1 MEEHNDFTKG
11 SIPKNIMSMALPMTL
26 AQVIN
31 LLYNI
36 VDRIYIGRIPV
47 EGTLALTGLG
57 LTFPVITIL
66 SAFANLFGMGGA
78 PLCSIARGKKEY
90 KRAEN
95 LMKCSYTLLVF
106 TGVGLMAVGFIFMKP
121 VLYAFGASDVIYP
134 YARDYLQLYLLGTA
148 FVMISLG
155 MNNFINA
162 QGFGKIGMYTILCGA
177 VSNLVLDPVFIFGFH
192 LGVRGA
198 AIATVLSQCF
208 SAFFA
213 IKFLSGPRAILRLN
227 PKKFFL
233 DWKLAKEIT
242 AMGISGFTLAATNGA
257 VQIVCNAQLQNF
269 GGDLYIGVMT
279 ILNSVRDILTMPVT
293 GITNGAQPVIGFNYG
308 AGENRR
314 VRESIRFITGACL
327 LYTSLAWLCVVLF
340 PELFIHIFNGSGELM
355 EEAVPALHI
364 YFFGFIFMTLQ
375 FSGQATF
382 VALGKAKQATFFSIF
397 RKIVIVVPLAVLLP
411 YIKQLGVNGVFW
423 SEPISNLIGGT
434 ACFMTMMLTVWR
446 KLGQPKKHSQSA
458 S

>member
-198 AIATVLSQCF
+198 LLLRRCF
-208 SAFFA
+208 HNAFLR
-213 IKFLSGPRAILRLN
+213 FLPLN
-227 PKKFFL
+227 F
-233 DWKLAKEIT
+233 
-242 AMGISGFTLAATNGA
+242 
-257 VQIVCNAQLQNF
+257 
-269 GGDLYIGVMT
+269 
-279 ILNSVRDILTMPVT
+279 
-293 GITNGAQPVIGFNYG
+293 
-308 AGENRR
+308 
-314 VRESIRFITGACL
+314 
-327 LYTSLAWLCVVLF
+327 
-340 PELFIHIFNGSGELM
+340 
-355 EEAVPALHI
+355 
-364 YFFGFIFMTLQ
+364 
-375 FSGQATF
+375 
-382 VALGKAKQATFFSIF
+382 
-397 RKIVIVVPLAVLLP
+397 
-411 YIKQLGVNGVFW
+411 
-423 SEPISNLIGGT
+423 
-434 ACFMTMMLTVWR
+434 
-446 KLGQPKKHSQSA
+446 
-458 S
+458 

>member
-1 MEEHNDFTKG
+1 MEEKNDFTKG
-11 SIPKNIMSMALPMTL
+11 SIPKNIMNMALPMTL

-78 PLCSIARGKKEY
+78 PLCSIARGKKENQ
-90 KRAEN
+90 RAGDI
-95 LMKCSYTLLVF
+95 MRCSYTLLLI
-106 TGVGLMAVGFIFMKP
+106 TGVLLTVVCFLFMKP
-121 VLYAFGASDVIYP
+121 ILYAFGASDAIYP
-134 YARDYLQLYLLGTA
+134 YARDYLQVYLLGTV
-148 FVMISLG
+148 FVMMSLG
-155 MNNFINA
+155 MNNFINS

-177 VSNLVLDPVFIFGFH
+177 VSNIILDPIFIFGFH

-198 AIATVLSQCF
+198 AIATVVSQGL

-213 IKFLSGPRAILRLN
+213 LKFLSGRKAILRLN
-227 PKKFFL
+227 PKQFFVNGT
-233 DWKLAKEIT
+233 LAKEIM
-242 AMGISGFTLAATNGA
+242 AMGISGFTLSATNGA
-257 VQIVCNAQLQNF
+257 VQIACNAQLQTF

-293 GITNGAQPVIGFNYG
+293 GITGGAQPVIGFNYG
-308 AGENRR
+308 AGEYKR
-314 VRESIRFITGACL
+314 VKESIGFITISCL
-327 LYTSLAWLCVVLF
+327 VYTALAWLCVVLF
-340 PELFIHIFNGSGELM
+340 PEIFIHIFNGNARMM
-355 EEAVPALHI
+355 EAAVPALHI

-375 FSGQATF
+375 FSGQTAF

-411 YIKQLGVNGVFW
+411 YVGNLGVDGVFW
-423 SEPISNLIGGT
+423 SEPISNLIGGV
-434 ACFMTMMLTVWR
+434 ACFSAMILMVWR
-446 KLGQPKKHSQSA
+446 KLS
-458 S
+458 